1 MKNTLQKKRDF
12 YRLYRRGK
20 EYAGGYTVVYAKKNG
35 SSKNRIGVI
44 AGKAVGNAVM
54 RNRSKRLIREA
65 LRLNCARIKSGY
77 DMVVIARGRSAGQ
90 DFHKIQR
97 DLLFV
102 LKKLEL
108 LNDEKT
114 TNMVD

>member
-35 SSKNRIGVI
+35 LTKNRIGII
-44 AGKAVGNAVM
+44 AGKAVGNAVV
-54 RNRSKRLIREA
+54 RNRAKRLIREA
-65 LRLNCARIKSGY
+65 ARLNAERIKTGY
-77 DMVVIARGRSAGQ
+77 DMVIIARGRCAGQ
-90 DFHKIQR
+90 DFSKVQR

-102 LKKLEL
+102 LRKLEL
-108 LNDEKT
+108 LKDEKNT
-114 TNMVD
+114 DMDD